1 MLSLEEAI
9 KKMTSIPATK
19 LRLQDRGL
27 IKEGF
32 WADIVIFDLNKIADR
47 ATYQTPHQYPE
58 GIEYVIV
65 NGEIVVEEGKLT
77 GVRPG
82 KVLKR
87 S

>member
-1 MLSLEEAI
+1 
-9 KKMTSIPATK
+9 MTSIPATK

>member
-1 MLSLEEAI
+1 VLSLEEAI